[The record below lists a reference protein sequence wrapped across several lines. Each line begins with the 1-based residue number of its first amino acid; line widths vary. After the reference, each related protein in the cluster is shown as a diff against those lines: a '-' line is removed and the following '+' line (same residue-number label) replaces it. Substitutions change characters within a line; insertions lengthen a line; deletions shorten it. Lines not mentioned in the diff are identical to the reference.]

1 MKVQTLTSNLDSTDD
16 LTRAKAEMTTES
28 NSINEK
34 KRTTVEAASAKWEAG
49 VGGGGA
55 WRDSNRYAAEERRRE
70 MNALQQRGDFQSA
83 IASNNE
89 YFAQN
94 KSGIALDEAY
104 GEYIQEIVIGAK
116 DDEGKSL
123 YNDEGDLNYR
133 LKDKRLKEFVAKWDG
148 VDPKIYQDILSNFA
162 AKNKDADLIEQRFW
176 QGRNEFEYYWELA
189 DKLVEKNSNLISFE
203 IWDDYRDN
211 AGRSRGDALKMQYP
225 AIKQIADLVG
235 KTKIRMRQLNPALD
249 AFLYQFE
256 YTSSFQNATTKKL
269 GKEIIEEYIF
279 NPFDLPMN

>member
-1 MKVQTLTSNLDSTDD
+1 
-16 LTRAKAEMTTES
+16 
-28 NSINEK
+28 
-34 KRTTVEAASAKWEAG
+34 
-49 VGGGGA
+49 
-55 WRDSNRYAAEERRRE
+55 